1 MRIGPVVLMVV
12 LSAGIACTAAV
23 PTLSGTWAMIQIY
36 PQTAVL
42 PFAGEVPRSS
52 LVAQIV
58 TVVQTGSSLLM
69 LDRYC
74 FTDVDDG
81 TVLVDTEIPETFMAA
96 LDPAPRYA
104 ELRETEEGIR
114 FEQLPY
120 VEVRGA
126 ILQNPAE
133 DPLPNDVDDPR
144 VVDQDGDGQPGMT
157 VRVTVLGIVEGETYI
172 VQRVRYRLLG
182 FVIGP
187 DRIEGRIEWAD
198 EQVVLE
204 ATNELLETD
213 TIGAPA
219 PEPEA
224 SRFVMIRA
232 DTSWTCETLRE
243 RLPELLGSGP
253 DG

>member
-12 LSAGIACTAAV
+12 LSVEVACATAV

-42 PFAGEVPRSS
+42 PFAGEVARSS

-58 TVVQTGSSLLM
+58 TIVQTGSSLLM

-81 TVLVDTEIPETFMAA
+81 TLLVDTEIPKAFMASLA
-96 LDPAPRYA
+96 PEPRYA
-104 ELRETEEGIR
+104 ELRETEEGVR
-114 FEQLPY
+114 FEQSPY

-133 DPLPNDVDDPR
+133 DPLPTDVDDPQ
-144 VVDQDGDGQPGMT
+144 VFDQDGDGQPGMT
-157 VRVTVLGIVEGETYI
+157 VRVTVLGIVEGETFI

-182 FVIGP
+182 FVTGT

-204 ATNELLETD
+204 ATNELLKTD

-219 PEPEA
+219 PDPEA
-224 SRFVMIRA
+224 SRFVMVRA
-232 DTSWTCETLRE
+232 DATWTCETLRE
-243 RLPELLGSGP
+243 RLPELLGSVP